1 MLKIPRLIL
10 KESSEIKINFKKIYT
25 CTDQSK
31 GLEHQ
36 RQWGNSKRVQFN
48 SDYSDFPPTHIIM
61 ADGNI
66 HEFRLIAL

>member
-10 KESSEIKINFKKIYT
+10 KESSEIKINFKKTYT
-25 CTDQSK
+25 CTDQSN

-61 ADGNI
+61 PDGDI